1 MIPKRREGL
10 LKKDLNNIIR
20 QIRKITLVEIY
31 PLDTYRN
38 YLNETEFLN
47 QEHFEK
53 YSKQLPLPTQENSF
67 LNTHP
72 QYEKF
77 WDYEKIIL

>member
-10 LKKDLNNIIR
+10 FKKDLNNIIR
-20 QIRKITLVEIY
+20 QIRKIILVEIY
-31 PLDTYRN
+31 PLDTRRN

-47 QEHFEK
+47 QEHFEE
-53 YSKQLPLPTQENSF
+53 YSKKLPLPTQEKSF

-77 WDYEKIIL
+77 